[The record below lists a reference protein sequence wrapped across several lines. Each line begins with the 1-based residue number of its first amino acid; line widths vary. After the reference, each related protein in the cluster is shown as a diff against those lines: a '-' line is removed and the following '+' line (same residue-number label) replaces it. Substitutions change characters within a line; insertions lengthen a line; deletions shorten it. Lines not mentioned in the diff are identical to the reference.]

1 MLSNTGSGFVR
12 LSSAE
17 SLTLYAVLNRVSSDL
32 TKSISSEHGVSSN
45 ILCVVTGGWVVSVI
59 DGVVGAAVG
68 SVVSKAA
75 VVSGLVVSGIGGVVG
90 AAVGAVGTVV
100 SKAAVV
106 SGSSVGT
113 AASVPCVVSVQKND
127 CF

>member
-1 MLSNTGSGFVR
+1 
-12 LSSAE
+12 
-17 SLTLYAVLNRVSSDL
+17 
-32 TKSISSEHGVSSN
+32 
-45 ILCVVTGGWVVSVI
+45 VVTGGWVVSVI

-75 VVSGLVVSGIGGVVG
+75 VVSG
-90 AAVGAVGTVV
+90 
-100 SKAAVV
+100 
-106 SGSSVGT
+106 SSVGT

>member
-17 SLTLYAVLNRVSSDL
+17 SLTSYAVLNRVSSDL

-59 DGVVGAAVG
+59 DGVVGAAAAVG
-68 SVVSKAA
+68 SV
-75 VVSGLVVSGIGGVVG
+75 G
-90 AAVGAVGTVV
+90 

>member
-1 MLSNTGSGFVR
+1 MR

-17 SLTLYAVLNRVSSDL
+17 SLTSYAVLNRVSSDL

-75 VVSGLVVSGIGGVVG
+75 VVSG
-90 AAVGAVGTVV
+90 
-100 SKAAVV
+100 
-106 SGSSVGT
+106 SSVGL